1 MYKLK
6 SFIEQAPV
14 CLAFLD
20 KDLKISFVSPKFILL
35 LETTAEVVIDKPI
48 STIFRNSC
56 EKYPSTFPKETGNS
70 NSLSGKEILKN
81 YSGSDEK
88 EKVVKW
94 ELSEYKDSIGLKI
107 GYLLHLQKI
116 SSVPTKTSEKI
127 RRGVLLDTILDTVET
142 GLIACDKNGRITVFN
157 RAAREWH
164 GLPKKDIPPEE
175 FASFYNLY
183 EPDEETLFSTEKIPL
198 VQVLREDKIEHPY
211 MFIQPKNG
219 KKRHIKCNGS
229 RIYGKDE
236 NIIGAVVV
244 LYDVTEKKE
253 NERKLALSEKI
264 FRGSFENSAV
274 GMALT
279 GIDGSCLEVNKALSQ
294 IMGYDKKQLKD
305 LKFQDVTHP
314 DDLEED
320 LNLFREL
327 LEGKKDSYQLEK
339 RAFHSSG
346 KVLDLF
352 LSVSIVRDHFSQPQ
366 FVISQ
371 ILDISEKKDAERK
384 IQSIAKITEVKTND

>member
-1 MYKLK
+1 MNQMKK
-6 SFIEQAPV
+6 RF
-14 CLAFLD
+14 FL
-20 KDLKISFVSPKFILL
+20 
-35 LETTAEVVIDKPI
+35 
-48 STIFRNSC
+48 
-56 EKYPSTFPKETGNS
+56 
-70 NSLSGKEILKN
+70 
-81 YSGSDEK
+81 
-88 EKVVKW
+88 
-94 ELSEYKDSIGLKI
+94 
-107 GYLLHLQKI
+107 
-116 SSVPTKTSEKI
+116 
-127 RRGVLLDTILDTVET
+127 
-142 GLIACDKNGRITVFN
+142 
-157 RAAREWH
+157 
-164 GLPKKDIPPEE
+164 
-175 FASFYNLY
+175 
-183 EPDEETLFSTEKIPL
+183 
-198 VQVLREDKIEHPY
+198 
-211 MFIQPKNG
+211 PKNG